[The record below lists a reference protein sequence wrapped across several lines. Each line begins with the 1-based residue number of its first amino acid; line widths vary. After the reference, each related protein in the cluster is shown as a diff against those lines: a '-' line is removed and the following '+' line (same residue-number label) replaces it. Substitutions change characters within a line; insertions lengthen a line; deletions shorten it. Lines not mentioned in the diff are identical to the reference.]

1 MMPDNKTETTKPTTG
16 KGSLRRRLVWQFLG
30 GVAALMA
37 VLGISGKFLKE
48 PIVDFSCRFV
58 DALGGLGVAL
68 GFFAPDT
75 FPLPV
80 WHDGFL
86 IAGYL
91 GGLGFWEMAVW
102 ASAGSLFGGTLG
114 FFLARKVSHTGWFSR
129 FIEKRGK
136 EAAGLVKQY
145 GLVGLA
151 ITALSPIPYSVGVW
165 TVGAFGV
172 PYYKFLAVSMIRIPR
187 ILFYLQLVKIGVVS
201 FF

>member
-1 MMPDNKTETTKPTTG
+1 M
-16 KGSLRRRLVWQFLG
+16 QFFG
-30 GVAALMA
+30 GVAALM
-37 VLGISGKFLKE
+37 VLLGVLGKFLKE

-58 DALGGLGVAL
+58 EALGGLGVAL
-68 GFFAPDT
+68 GFFVPDT
-75 FPLPV
+75 FPLPI

-102 ASAGSLFGGTLG
+102 ASAGSLLGGSIG
-114 FFLARKVSHTGWFSR
+114 FLLARKVSHTRWFGR
-129 FIEKRGK
+129 FMKKKGE
-136 EAAGLVKQY
+136 EASNLVERY

-172 PYYKFLAVSMIRIPR
+172 PYYKFLAV
-187 ILFYLQLVKIGVVS
+187 G
-201 FF
+201 